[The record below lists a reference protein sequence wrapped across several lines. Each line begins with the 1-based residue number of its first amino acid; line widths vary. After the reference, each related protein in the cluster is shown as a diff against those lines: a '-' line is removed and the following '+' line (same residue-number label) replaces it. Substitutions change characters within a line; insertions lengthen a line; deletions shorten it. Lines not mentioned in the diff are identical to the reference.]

1 MQMENLLINDMKKL
15 DAGFIAVCDAVSKT
29 LSLEGRLALM
39 ENLNVNLPPNLTKDG
54 YNVSQM
60 IRFED
65 KFYNFGALQAISATA
80 RTLSLAG
87 DNTTSTLVFARG
99 FLQNIKR
106 KNFNKSVERG
116 IDLGVKEAVK
126 LMKELSTPVDREILE
141 KIAITSANGDEDLGK
156 KVLEAY
162 DQVGYESIVD
172 VKSNSNSVEIQVIPQ
187 NGMKIDKGYSSPF
200 FINNNQKAVW
210 EASDVMVIGLETWQY
225 DDNIKDFLKAN
236 RLKEDGSLQPIL
248 FFMEKEN
255 GDFRQTLLDLVE
267 AHHLDCCLVIAPDGH
282 SEIKNVTHIRDLAL
296 YTDGTP
302 YRPVNNQ
309 PQKLIVG
316 FADKVIVDHEK
327 TLIIKSE
334 ISQVVLDRIS
344 EIKAIDSEK
353 DADFNRERVQRLE
366 GKSCIISVGGFTD
379 NDINEKLDRLDDSL
393 KAVKSAI
400 PEGVIPGGGS
410 ALVYISNKMNKSF
423 RNASEQRGYDLV
435 KKVIQEPALQVLK
448 NSKRENT
455 ENWFATFIG
464 KKQYLKQSR
473 EKFGFG
479 YNARTDEVEDLFK
492 VGILDSVKAMRI
504 ALETAKE
511 TAVKMLLTE
520 VVITLPKQ
528 K

>member
-1 MQMENLLINDMKKL
+1 MENLLINDMKKL

-39 ENLNVNLPPNLTKDG
+39 ENLNINLPPNQTKDG

-60 IRFED
+60 IRFKD
-65 KFYNFGALQAISATA
+65 KFHNFGALQAISATA

-99 FLQNIKR
+99 FLQGIKR

-116 IDLGVKEAVK
+116 IEFGVKQAVG
-126 LMKELSTPVDREILE
+126 LMKVYSKSVNREILE
-141 KIAITSANGDEDLGK
+141 KIAITSANGDADLGQ
-156 KVLEAY
+156 KVLKAY
-162 DQVGYESIVD
+162 DEVGYDSIVD
-172 VKSNSNSVEIQVIPQ
+172 VKKNLNSTEIEVIPQ

-200 FINNNQKAVW
+200 FINNQSKANW
-210 EASDVMVIGLETWQY
+210 EASDVMVVGLETWQY

-236 RLKEDGSLQPIL
+236 RLKEDGTLQPIL

-296 YTDGTP
+296 YVDSVS

-309 PQKLIVG
+309 PQKIVAG

-334 ISQVVLDRIS
+334 ISQKVLDKIKELS
-344 EIKAIDSEK
+344 ETESEK
-353 DADFNRERVQRLE
+353 DNEFNRERIQRLE
-366 GKSCIISVGGFTD
+366 GKSCIISVGGYTE

-410 ALVYISNKMNKSF
+410 SLVFIANKMDTTFSNP
-423 RNASEQRGYDLV
+423 SEQRGYDLV

-448 NSKRENT
+448 NSKRQNT
-455 ENWFATFIG
+455 ENWFLTFFG

-473 EKFGFG
+473 ENFGFG

-528 K
+528 E